1 MDVGS
6 SEFSDVVAN
15 GFNVSSEDVLDA
27 GDDLELSVSIEKVN
41 KEFKEINY
49 LASVLALYEPSYL
62 LHSVWVTSKLVLAF
76 FNSLL
81 RSLRFLL

>member
-27 GDDLELSVSIEKVN
+27 GDDLELSVSG
-41 KEFKEINY
+41 F
-49 LASVLALYEPSYL
+49 SVG
-62 LHSVWVTSKLVLAF
+62 SV
-76 FNSLL
+76 
-81 RSLRFLL
+81 